1 MSAIAAMS
9 FTDEYKHF
17 VKRLR
22 VSENMEQM
30 RIETL
35 IGENDSSSSFDPS
48 PCRGRPYYAA
58 DTTAKIDKAA

>member
-22 VSENMEQM
+22 VGENMEQM
-30 RIETL
+30 L
-35 IGENDSSSSFDPS
+35 YKMFA
-48 PCRGRPYYAA
+48 GRV
-58 DTTAKIDKAA
+58 